1 MTSGIRTGTTRSIQL
16 AEEIRR
22 LALTLIRDGGSGHP
36 GGSLSMTDI
45 LAVLFAHHGE
55 GRRRRVLLSKGHGAP
70 ALYAAM
76 MLTGV
81 IQADPR
87 GLRRLGSALQ
97 GHPDRRFCPEL
108 EISSGSLGQGASIA
122 VGLAH
127 SVRRRSS
134 TDEIVTILGDGEL
147 QEGQVWEAA
156 MAATH
161 FGLSNLVWVID
172 ANGIQHDGM
181 VNDVMSLGSPVR
193 IADRFTAFGWTASVV
208 DGHDHDVLEAA
219 LLFAP
224 TTSGPRC
231 VVAETV
237 KGKGVPF
244 MEGEPAWHSLA
255 SPEMLA
261 DHLGQGNTN
270 A

>member
-1 MTSGIRTGTTRSIQL
+1 MTSVVRTGTTRSVEL
-16 AEEIRR
+16 AGELRR

-36 GGSLSMTDI
+36 GGSLSIADI
-45 LAVLFAHHGE
+45 LAVLFAHRG
-55 GRRRRVLLSKGHGAP
+55 GSRRQRVLLSKGHGAP

-76 MLTGV
+76 MLTGQL
-81 IQADPR
+81 QADPG

-127 SVRRRSS
+127 SMRLRSCR
-134 TDEIVTILGDGEL
+134 DEVVTILGDGEL

-156 MAATH
+156 MAAAH
-161 FGLSNLVWVID
+161 FGLPNLVWVVD
-172 ANGIQHDGM
+172 ANGVQHDGM
-181 VNDVMSLGSPVR
+181 VRDVMSLGSPAA
-193 IADRFTAFGWTASVV
+193 IANRFTAFGWTATVV
-208 DGHDHDVLEAA
+208 DGHDHDALEEA
-219 LLFAP
+219 LLSAQP
-224 TTSGPRC
+224 TAGPRC

-244 MEGEPAWHSLA
+244 MEGDPAWHSLA
-255 SPEMLA
+255 SPRLLTEY
-261 DHLGQGNTN
+261 LGQGT
-270 A
+270 ADA